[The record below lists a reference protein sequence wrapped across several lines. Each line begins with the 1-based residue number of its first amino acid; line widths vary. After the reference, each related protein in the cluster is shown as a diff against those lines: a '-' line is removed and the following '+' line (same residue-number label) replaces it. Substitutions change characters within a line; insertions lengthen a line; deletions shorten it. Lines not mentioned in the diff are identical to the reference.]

1 MAKILKAENIQTEIL
16 GNNGNNAFNIQRNNS
31 SLITLSTNNYIGIGT
46 TSPSSK
52 LTVNGTSEVDFKMES
67 SAKLATEG
75 TRITFSLTN
84 ASNGLYEAAGI
95 RAKNTY
101 SNMTAGNESSY
112 LTFYTK
118 NAGNLN
124 ESLVIDKDGTVTVRN
139 QLIARGN
146 ASSDASNT
154 ALGLGAGATMHGGM
168 TSCTAIGYNSMT
180 QAPGPGNYIFGS
192 VGVGDWTLRYSY
204 GNNNTAIGSSSL
216 SANSA
221 GSDNTAVGFE
231 TLRNNSAGAGNV
243 AVGKQSLYNNTIG
256 YSNVAIGSGA
266 AILTTTGNK
275 NISIGSL
282 SLGTNVSGSSNIAI
296 GDNALYASKVSY
308 NIGIGDS
315 ALYGSTTGTGNIAVG
330 YEALKAN
337 TIGLGNTAIGY
348 RALRYYDTANH
359 NIAIGHLTMSSGNG
373 MNASQNVAIGSHV
386 LANCQNSFNVGV
398 GYNALQR
405 VDFGYRNVAVGG
417 NALGSITNGSENTAV
432 GDNALVLASG
442 SITANTAIGNNALS
456 FSRSSYNT
464 ACGHSSLFN
473 NTVGSN
479 NAAFGWRTLYANT
492 IGSYNTAIGDQAMD
506 SNTTGVQNTAIGYKA
521 LDVNTIGYNNTA
533 VGYMSAPFCLS
544 GANNVS
550 IGNVAGFSNVSGQNN
565 VCVGVYAGGDT
576 LVSNNVAIGNNSLET
591 NYTGACNV
599 AVGHRALNNTISGNN
614 VGIGFQAGAN
624 SFGANNIFIG
634 TNASS
639 ATQYASN
646 AITLGNSSHT
656 VLRCNV
662 GTITALSDIRDK
674 KDIENIPVGLDFIN
688 DLRPVKFIWNQ
699 RDSGRVG
706 LDDLGFIAQES
717 LETVN
722 KYNANWM
729 NLVDNQNPEKLEMSY
744 GKLVP
749 VLVKAIQELKHDF
762 DLYVSGQALKT

>member
-31 SLITLSTNNYIGIGT
+31 SLITLSTSNYIGIGT

-52 LTVNGTSEVDFKMES
+52 LTVNGSSEVDFKMES

-84 ASNGLYEAAGI
+84 ASNSLYEAAGI

-101 SNMTAGNESSY
+101 SNMTAGSESSY

-118 NAGNLN
+118 NNGTLY
-124 ESLVIDKDGTVTVRN
+124 EGLVIDKDGTVTVRN

-146 ASSDASNT
+146 PSSDTTNT
-154 ALGLGAGATMHGGM
+154 ALGLGAGANMNASIS
-168 TSCTAIGYNSMT
+168 SCTAIGYNSMNNP
-180 QAPGPGNYIFGS
+180 PGPGYYIAGN

-204 GNNNTAIGSSSL
+204 GSNNTAIGSSSL

-221 GSDNTAVGFE
+221 GSDNTTVGFE
-231 TLRNNSAGAGNV
+231 TLRNNSTGAGNV

-256 YSNVAIGSGA
+256 YSNVAIGSGT

-282 SLGTNVSGSSNIAI
+282 SLGTNVGGSSNIAI
-296 GDNALYASKVSY
+296 GDNALYANKVSS
-308 NIGIGDS
+308 NIGVGDS
-315 ALYGSTTGTGNIAVG
+315 ALYSNTTGTGNIAVG
-330 YEALKAN
+330 YEALRAN
-337 TIGLGNTAIGY
+337 TIGFGNTAIGY
-348 RALRYYDTANH
+348 RALRYYDTSNH
-359 NIAIGHLTMSSGNG
+359 NIAIGHLAMSSGNG
-373 MNASQNVAIGSHV
+373 ISVSNNVAIGSHV

-398 GYNALQR
+398 GYNALAR
-405 VDFGYRNVAVGG
+405 VDFGYRNVAVGTS
-417 NALGSITNGSENTAV
+417 ALGSVTNGSENTAV
-432 GDNALVLASG
+432 GDNALASLSG
-442 SITANTAIGNNALS
+442 SASINTAIGTYALA

-464 ACGHSSLFN
+464 ACGHSSLYS
-473 NTVGSN
+473 NTLGSN
-479 NAAFGWRTLYANT
+479 NAAFGWKALYANT
-492 IGSYNTAIGDQAMD
+492 TGSYNTAIGDQAMD
-506 SNTTGVQNTAIGYKA
+506 SNTTGVQNTAIGYHT
-521 LDVNTIGYNNTA
+521 LDSNTIGYNNTA
-533 VGYMSAPFCLS
+533 VGYTAAAFCMS

-550 IGNVAGFSNVSGQNN
+550 IGNTAGFSNVSGQNN

-576 LVSNNVAIGNNSLET
+576 LVSNNVAIGNGALSTNS
-591 NYTGACNV
+591 TGPCNV
-599 AVGHRALNNTISGNN
+599 AVGHNALNNTISGNN
-614 VGIGFQAGAN
+614 VAIGFQAGAN

-634 TNASS
+634 TNSTY

-662 GTITALSDIRDK
+662 TSITALSDLRDK
-674 KDIENIPVGLDFIN
+674 KNIENLPVGLDFIN

-706 LDDLGFIAQES
+706 LDDVGFIAQES

-729 NLVDNQNPEKLEMSY
+729 GLVDNQNPEKLEMSY

-749 VLVKAIQELKHDF
+749 VLVKAIQQLKHDF